1 MKNILTE
8 LLEGF
13 WIEFSEDQSE
23 RFDSPRAQTE
33 KEILILISMLH

>member
-1 MKNILTE
+1 ME

-13 WIEFSEDQSE
+13 WSEFSEDQSK

-33 KEILILISMLH
+33 KKKKN